1 MRAVSPGAGGVLGE
15 AAMSRTERVRV
26 PNPRKPGKA
35 RLDAPPAKVHRS
47 KKRYSR
53 RPKHRKRET
62 LD

>member
-1 MRAVSPGAGGVLGE
+1 VAGEGG
-15 AAMSRTERVRV
+15 AMSRTERVRV

-47 KKRYSR
+47 RKKYRR
-53 RPKHRKRET
+53 RPKHPKRET